1 MEAQKRMDSNCRL
14 LCDMMADAFGA
25 VDLEGRIR
33 GANQAFLDLV
43 GYKKEELLG
52 MSLFDLTP
60 DKWHPL
66 QHQIISEQVMV
77 RGYSDVFQKEYRRKN
92 GSIVP
97 VELRVTLSRDSDDK
111 PIGMWAIVRDIS
123 QRIDRQ
129 ENLRRFQHSVESS
142 PDAVYWINAE
152 GRFLYVNAQACQS
165 LGYSPDELMRLH
177 LWDIDADFK
186 KEQWESHW
194 QAVGEAGGARLER
207 RHKRKDGT
215 LFPVEITSRQI
226 LLNRQKHHVAYVRN
240 ITERKKAYN
249 ALRFFKHAMD
259 TSPDGFFVMP
269 QDGGFTYVNDQACRS
284 LGYRRD
290 ELLRMHL
297 WDIDPDFT
305 PERWSA
311 HWKDMR
317 SIQSR
322 LIETAHRRRDGST
335 FPIEVMAYRMPFGDK
350 ERHLAFVR
358 DISDRQK
365 AEKEREKLQAQ
376 LLQSQ
381 KLESI
386 GRLAGGVAHDFNNML
401 SVILGSYELIKTKL
415 APNDPLLRDLD
426 LIDQAATRSKHIT
439 QQLLAFSRK
448 QIFEP
453 KILDV
458 NHLIRG
464 LERTLA
470 SMIGEDIEL
479 VFFPCSDEMKIEF
492 DPVQFEQIVLNLA
505 VNARDA
511 MPGGGKL
518 TLETA
523 HVVLDEA
530 YCRDHAES
538 LPGDF
543 VRLSVSDN
551 GEGMRSEIASRIFDP
566 FFTTKEV
573 GKGTG
578 LGLSTVYGIVKQA
591 GGFINV
597 YSEPGL
603 GTTFKI
609 YILRAEGDVEP
620 AAPPDDNRLETG
632 SETILLVEDDDMVRT
647 VTKVLLENLGYKVV
661 STVDPEE
668 ALSIF
673 EKERSAID
681 LLLTDMVM
689 PKMNG
694 KELHDKLKLV
704 RPGLK
709 ALFMSGYTTS
719 VIVHHG
725 ALDKD
730 VHFIAKPFQIDKL
743 ARKVRKA
750 IDAG

>member
-1 MEAQKRMDSNCRL
+1 MEAYKRMDSKCQL
-14 LCDMMADAFGA
+14 LCDTIADAFVA
-25 VDLEGRIR
+25 ADLNGRIR

-43 GYKKEELLG
+43 GYKMEELLE
-52 MSLFDLTP
+52 MSLFGLTP

-66 QHQIISEQVMV
+66 QNQITREQVMV
-77 RGYSDVFQKEYRRKN
+77 RGYSDLFQKEYRRKD

-97 VELRVTLSRDSDDK
+97 VELRATLSRDSDDK
-111 PIGMWAIVRDIS
+111 PIGMWAIIRDIS
-123 QRIDRQ
+123 QRIERK

-142 PDAVYWINAE
+142 PDAVYWINSE
-152 GRFLYVNAQACQS
+152 GRFLYVNEQACLS

-186 KEQWESHW
+186 REQWEDHW
-194 QAVGEAGGARLER
+194 QAVGESGGARLER

-215 LFPVEITSRQI
+215 VFPVEITSRHI

-240 ITERKKAYN
+240 ISERKKTYN

-259 TSPDGFFVMP
+259 TSPDGVFLMSQNGAFS
-269 QDGGFTYVNDQACRS
+269 YVNDQACRS
-284 LGYRRD
+284 LGYSRD
-290 ELLRMHL
+290 EFLEMRL
-297 WDIDPDFT
+297 WDIDPDFP
-305 PERWSA
+305 PERWSD
-311 HWKDMR
+311 HWKEMR
-317 SIQSR
+317 TIQSC
-322 LIETAHRRRDGST
+322 LIETVHHRKDGST
-335 FPIEVMAYRMPFGDK
+335 VPIEVMAYRLPFGDE

-365 AEKEREKLQAQ
+365 AEKERERLQAQ

-381 KLESI
+381 KLESV

-401 SVILGSYELIKTKL
+401 SVILGSNELIKTKL
-415 APNDPLLRDLD
+415 APNDPLLRDLE

-458 NHLIRG
+458 NALIRG

-470 SMIGEDIEL
+470 TMIGEDINL
-479 VFFPCSDEMKIEF
+479 AFFPGSDQMKIEF
-492 DPVQFEQIVLNLA
+492 DPVQFEQIILNLA

-530 YCRDHAES
+530 YCRDHAEF

-543 VRLSVSDN
+543 VRLSISDN
-551 GEGMRSEIASRIFDP
+551 GEGMPPEIASRIFDP

-573 GKGTG
+573 GKGSG
-578 LGLSTVYGIVKQA
+578 LGLSTVYGIVKQG

-597 YSEPGL
+597 YTEPGL

-620 AAPPDDNRLETG
+620 AASPDDSRLETG
-632 SETILLVEDDDMVRT
+632 SETILLVEDDNMVRT

-668 ALSIF
+668 AIAIF
-673 EKERSAID
+673 GKEPSAID

-694 KELHDKLKLV
+694 KVLYDQLKRA

-719 VIVHHG
+719 AIVHHG

-730 VHFIAKPFQIDKL
+730 VHFIAKPFQISKL
-743 ARKVRKA
+743 ARKVRQA